1 MLKNKA
7 KEKSLN
13 LYHHEKCPLKKFL
26 LIIFR
31 SFSFFQIEQKST
43 YCLLTYLCTLQKIIG
58 LCLMKYPSETIQ
70 MRKPKKIEVFFDIFH
85 FEHFRVY

>member
-58 LCLMKYPSETIQ
+58 LCLMKYPSETIYNA
-70 MRKPKKIEVFFDIFH
+70 KTKIVRSLLRYFS
-85 FEHFRVY
+85 FRAF

>member
-43 YCLLTYLCTLQKIIG
+43 NYLLTLFTLLKKIG
-58 LCLMKYPSETIQ
+58 LCLIKYPSDTIQ
-70 MRKPKKIEVFFDIFH
+70 NFP
-85 FEHFRVY
+85 

>member
-31 SFSFFQIEQKST
+31 SFSFFQIEQKPTIPTTCT
-43 YCLLTYLCTLQKIIG
+43 YYVTENIA
-58 LCLMKYPSETIQ
+58 S
-70 MRKPKKIEVFFDIFH
+70 VF
-85 FEHFRVY
+85 Y

>member
-43 YCLLTYLCTLQKIIG
+43 YYLLTYLLKIIG
-58 LCLMKYPSETIQ
+58 LCLIKYPGDTI
-70 MRKPKKIEVFFDIFH
+70 PNFP
-85 FEHFRVY
+85 